1 VTARCDSR
9 VTVVLLSLWHRGDA
23 YGEEGRFLCL
33 DTKVSSARN

>member
-9 VTVVLLSLWHRGDA
+9 VTVVLLSLWHCGDA

-33 DTKVSSARN
+33 DTKVASARN